1 MFLNNLDK
9 DTKNIDIWII
19 FLLFFCTFVSR
30 KEIYY
35 MPTILSIETS
45 GKNCSVALFTDHHLV
60 ELIEERTEQF
70 SHSEHLHVF
79 IERILKE
86 THTQPKDIKAV
97 AISMGPGSYT
107 GLRIGTA
114 TAKGLCYG
122 WGIPL
127 IALPTLRILSEQVI
141 YEFTDIEYIIPMI
154 DARRMEVFTAVY
166 SRDFSPILEE
176 RSEILTE
183 STFDTYLNKGNTI
196 FLGDGITKFQAI
208 CKHENAYFWENKF
221 PSAKQMGRLALEKYQ
236 AQAFEDIAYFEPFY
250 LKEFY
255 FNK

>member
-1 MFLNNLDK
+1 M
-9 DTKNIDIWII
+9 
-19 FLLFFCTFVSR
+19 LLC
-30 KEIYY
+30 
-35 MPTILSIETS
+35 IETS
-45 GKNCSVALFTDHHLV
+45 GKNCSVALFEGLQLV
-60 ELIEERTEQF
+60 SIREVHTEQF
-70 SHSEHLHVF
+70 SHSENLHVF
-79 IERILKE
+79 IEQVLKE
-86 THTQPKDIKAV
+86 SNLQPKAIKAI
-97 AISMGPGSYT
+97 AISAGPGSYT
-107 GLRIGTA
+107 GLRIGVA

-122 WGIPL
+122 WDIPL
-127 IALPTLRILSEQVI
+127 IALPTLRILAEQVT

-183 STFDTYLNKGNTI
+183 STFDTYLNKGKTI

-208 CKHENAYFWENKF
+208 CKHKNAYFWENKF

-250 LKEFY
+250 LKEVY
-255 FNK
+255 LVKNEK

>member
-1 MFLNNLDK
+1 M
-9 DTKNIDIWII
+9 
-19 FLLFFCTFVSR
+19 LLC
-30 KEIYY
+30 
-35 MPTILSIETS
+35 IETS
-45 GKNCSVALFTDHHLV
+45 GKNCSVALFEGLQLV
-60 ELIEERTEQF
+60 SIREVHTEQF
-70 SHSEHLHVF
+70 SHSENLHVF
-79 IERILKE
+79 IEQVLKE
-86 THTQPKDIKAV
+86 SNLQPKAIEAI
-97 AISMGPGSYT
+97 AISAGPGSYT
-107 GLRIGTA
+107 GLRIGVS

-122 WGIPL
+122 WDIPL
-127 IALPTLRILSEQVI
+127 IALPTLRILAEQVS

-166 SRDFSPILEE
+166 SHDFSPILGE
-176 RSEILTE
+176 RAEILIE
-183 STFDTYLNKGNTI
+183 STFDTYLNKGKTI

-221 PSAKQMGRLALEKYQ
+221 PSARQMGLLALEKYQ